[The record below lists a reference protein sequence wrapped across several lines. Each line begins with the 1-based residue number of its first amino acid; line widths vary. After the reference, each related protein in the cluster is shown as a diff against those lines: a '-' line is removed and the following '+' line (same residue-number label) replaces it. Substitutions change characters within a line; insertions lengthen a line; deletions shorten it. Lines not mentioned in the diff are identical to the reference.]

1 MLCNEIMDLDPLIR
15 FAAILNDNAEIVA
28 GGEREKISNSL
39 SPEEVKMSLYYA
51 KSRREIRGHLSH
63 RIGEEIYSLTAYEK
77 VKQIAIP
84 LKGKDLLLISAETS
98 ANPIQIIDQVF
109 ELIKKQP

>member
-1 MLCNEIMDLDPLIR
+1 MDLDPLIR

-63 RIGEEIYSLTAYEK
+63 RIGEEIYSITAYEK

-84 LKGKDLLLISAETS
+84 LSGKDLLLISAETS
-98 ANPIQIIDQVF
+98 VNPIQIINHVF
-109 ELIKKQP
+109 ELIKKLP